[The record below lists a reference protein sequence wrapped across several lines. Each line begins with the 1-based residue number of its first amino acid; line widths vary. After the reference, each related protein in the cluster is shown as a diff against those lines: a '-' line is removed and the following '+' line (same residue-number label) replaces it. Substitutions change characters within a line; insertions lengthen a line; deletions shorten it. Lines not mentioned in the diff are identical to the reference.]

1 MLGVGNGATAFGL
14 KAMKELD
21 KLNPNKKQASNSM
34 AMFLIINMSAL
45 QLVSMTII
53 KMRYDYGASN
63 PSALV
68 GITILATFL
77 STIVAIIIGKLLE
90 G

>member
-1 MLGVGNGATAFGL
+1 
-14 KAMKELD
+14 
-21 KLNPNKKQASNSM
+21 M

-53 KMRYDYGASN
+53 KIRYDYGGAPN

-77 STIVAIIIGKLLE
+77 STIVAIIIGKVLE
-90 G
+90 E

>member
-1 MLGVGNGATAFGL
+1 
-14 KAMKELD
+14 
-21 KLNPNKKQASNSM
+21 M

-53 KMRYDYGASN
+53 KIRYDYGAPN

-77 STIVAIIIGKLLE
+77 STIVAIIIGKVLE
-90 G
+90 E